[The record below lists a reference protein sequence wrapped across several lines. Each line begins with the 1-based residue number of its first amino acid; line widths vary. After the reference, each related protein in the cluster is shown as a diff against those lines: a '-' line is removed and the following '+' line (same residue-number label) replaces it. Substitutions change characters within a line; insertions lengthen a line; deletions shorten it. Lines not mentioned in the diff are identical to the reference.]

1 MFHKINHF
9 PYLYIVNLEC
19 ILLMSKDVVICGYV
33 RSPFTPAKK
42 GYLAKIRPDDLAA
55 EVVKGLIKKYSIKV
69 DDVEDLILGCAF
81 PEAEQGMNLARNV
94 VFLSGLP
101 NSVGGVTVNRF
112 CASSMQAIHQAAGAI
127 VSGSGELFI
136 AGGVESMSRVPMA
149 GFNPMLNPSLVDMDA
164 YIGMGHTAENLAIKH
179 SISREHQEKMAL
191 TSHQKAAAAQDGNFF
206 ENEII
211 PVNGNAVDGCVRPET
226 NLESMSKLKPAFNK
240 DGVVTAATSSPLTD
254 GAAAVLVC
262 SADYANNNDLEILAY
277 IRGMAV
283 SGCAPEIMGIG
294 PVLSSQKAI
303 ERAGINLED
312 VDIIEM
318 NEAFAAQS
326 LACVE
331 ELGIDMSKLNIHGGA
346 IAMGHPLGASG
357 ARITGKAASLLKET
371 GKRYALSTM
380 CVGGGQGCATVLER
394 A

>member
-1 MFHKINHF
+1 
-9 PYLYIVNLEC
+9 
-19 ILLMSKDVVICGYV
+19 MSNSMSSDAVICGYV
-33 RSPFTPAKK
+33 RSAFTPAKK
-42 GYLAKIRPDDLAA
+42 GGLAKVRPDDLAA
-55 EVVKGLIKKYSIKV
+55 GVVNGLIKKYKINV

-94 VFLSGLP
+94 VFLSDLP
-101 NSVGGVTVNRF
+101 KGVGGVTVNRF

-136 AGGVESMSRVPMA
+136 AGGVESMSRVPMP
-149 GFNPMLNPSLVDMDA
+149 GFNPMLNPSLIDVDA
-164 YIGMGHTAENLAIKH
+164 YIGMGHTAENLAKQH
-179 SISREHQEKMAL
+179 SINREEQEKMAL
-191 TSHQKAAAAQDGNFF
+191 ESHQKAASANDQKKFKD
-206 ENEII
+206 EIVSI
-211 PVNGNAVDGCVRPET
+211 NGVTEDGCVRPET
-226 NLESMSKLKPAFNK
+226 SLETMAGLKPAFDK

-254 GAAAVLVC
+254 GAAAVIVC
-262 SADYANNNDLEILAY
+262 SEDYANKNSLEILAY
-277 IRGMAV
+277 IRGMAI
-283 SGCAPEIMGIG
+283 SGCSPEIMGIG
-294 PVLSSQKAI
+294 PVLSSQKALK
-303 ERAGINLED
+303 RAGIKLED

-326 LACVE
+326 LACVK
-331 ELGIDMSKLNIHGGA
+331 ELGVEMSKLNIHGGA
-346 IAMGHPLGASG
+346 ISMGHPLGASG

>member
-1 MFHKINHF
+1 MAS
-9 PYLYIVNLEC
+9 
-19 ILLMSKDVVICGYV
+19 LMSKDVVICGYV

-42 GYLAKIRPDDLAA
+42 GDLARIRPDDLAA

-127 VSGSGELFI
+127 MSGSGELFI

-179 SISREHQEKMAL
+179 SISREDQEKMAL
-191 TSHQKAAAAQDGNFF
+191 SSHQKAAAAQDGNFF

-211 PVNGNAVDGCVRPET
+211 TVNGIAVDGCVRPET
-226 NLESMSKLKPAFNK
+226 SLESMSKLKPAFNK

-294 PVLSSQKAI
+294 PVLSSQKAL

>member
-1 MFHKINHF
+1 
-9 PYLYIVNLEC
+9 
-19 ILLMSKDVVICGYV
+19 MSKDVVICGYV

-42 GYLAKIRPDDLAA
+42 GDLAKIRPDDLAA

-179 SISREHQEKMAL
+179 SISREDQEKMAL
-191 TSHQKAAAAQDGNFF
+191 SSHQKAAAAQDGNFF

-262 SADYANNNDLEILAY
+262 SADYANNNGLEILAY

>member
-1 MFHKINHF
+1 
-9 PYLYIVNLEC
+9 
-19 ILLMSKDVVICGYV
+19 MSKDVVICGYV

-42 GYLAKIRPDDLAA
+42 GDLAKIRPDDLAA

-127 VSGSGELFI
+127 MSGSGELFI

-164 YIGMGHTAENLAIKH
+164 YIGMGHTAENLATKH
-179 SISREHQEKMAL
+179 SISREDQEKMAL
-191 TSHQKAAAAQDGNFF
+191 SSHQKAAAAQDGNFF
-206 ENEII
+206 ESEII
-211 PVNGNAVDGCVRPET
+211 PVNEIDVDGCVRPET

-294 PVLSSQKAI
+294 PVLSSQKALK
-303 ERAGINLED
+303 RAGVNLED